1 MKADPLGS
9 AFIVCAGR
17 LWVSFAPVIA
27 GGVVGF
33 ERSPGQGKVNDNYD
47 GDMELPPP
55 DPKKLLAAWNEWESG
70 TETPGRVM
78 ANLKTAGMA
87 ELLEQLAA
95 AAIEADS
102 A

>member
-1 MKADPLGS
+1 
-9 AFIVCAGR
+9 
-17 LWVSFAPVIA
+17 
-27 GGVVGF
+27 
-33 ERSPGQGKVNDNYD
+33 
-47 GDMELPPP
+47 MELPPP